1 MCVDFAGPVLHHEK
15 HKTQSGVTKTSSIL
29 FTLACN
35 KVHVTADIYIIS
47 RGIYSP

>member
-15 HKTQSGVTKTSSIL
+15 HKTQSGVRKIRGML
-29 FTLACN
+29 FTLAFN
-35 KVHVTADIYIIS
+35 KVHVTADTYNIS